1 MDDELAKMLDET
13 RAHLAAL
20 TEALPKTLDLR
31 AASKYKMVGN
41 THALR
46 DSLTWRM
53 EELTRSALVLF
64 ESNCLVAAALVTRGV
79 METTAGTFYLH
90 KLVTGAIDKGVTK
103 ELGDKI
109 IEFLTGSRIWEDLV
123 GAINVLTMIDAVD
136 KKLLGYRKHY
146 EFLCEYAHPN
156 WTGTH
161 GAYAIIDK
169 ENFIVTYDAVGR
181 MPENTRK
188 IIIGK
193 LSGSAELF
201 VGMNRFLGEKLPAF
215 TEAVAKFYED
225 QPQPTAIAADDP
237 AAPEA

>member
-1 MDDELAKMLDET
+1 MNDELVKMLDKT
-13 RAHLAAL
+13 RAHLVAL
-20 TEALPKTLDLR
+20 AEALPKTLDLR
-31 AASKYKMVGN
+31 APSKYKTVGN
-41 THALR
+41 TYALR

-64 ESNCLVAAALVTRGV
+64 ESDCLVAAALVARGV
-79 METTAGTFYLH
+79 METTAATFYLH

-109 IEFLTGSRIWEDLV
+109 TGFLTGSRIWQDLG

-136 KKLLGYRKHY
+136 KKLPGYRKHY

-161 GAYAIIDK
+161 GAYAIIDREK
-169 ENFIVTYDAVGR
+169 FIVTYDAVGR
-181 MPENTRK
+181 NPENTRK
-188 IIIGK
+188 IIISK
-193 LSGSAELF
+193 LSGSVELF
-201 VGMNRFLGEKLPAF
+201 VGMNRFLGEELPAF
-215 TEAVAKFYED
+215 AEEVAKFHEV
-225 QPQPTAIAADDP
+225 QAQSTAIAADDP

>member
-1 MDDELAKMLDET
+1 MDAELAKMLDET

-31 AASKYKMVGN
+31 AVSKYKTVSN

-46 DSLTWRM
+46 DSLTWRI

-64 ESNCLVAAALVTRGV
+64 ESDCLVAAALVTRAV
-79 METTAGTFYLH
+79 METTAATFYLH

-109 IEFLTGSRIWEDLV
+109 TGFLTGSRVWEDLG
-123 GAINVLTMIDAVD
+123 GAIGVLTMIDAVD
-136 KKLLGYRKHY
+136 KKLPGYRKNY

-156 WTGTH
+156 WTGAH

-169 ENFIVTYDAVGR
+169 EKLIVTYDAVGR
-181 MPENTRK
+181 KPENTRK

-193 LSGSAELF
+193 LSGSIELF
-201 VGMNRFLGEKLPAF
+201 VGMNRFLGKELPAF
-215 TEAVAKFYED
+215 AEAVAKFYEAR
-225 QPQPTAIAADDP
+225 PQPTAIIADDL
-237 AAPEA
+237 AAP